1 MPREPESTLNELWE
15 RLKLDSLPPDAGA
28 VEDLRATRTPDWAQ
42 ATLRA
47 ARHDPATER
56 VDLPRVSL
64 TPPGETITSPGERG
78 DLLMVGVLGE
88 GGMGRVLLARQ
99 QSLSREVAVKVLR
112 PGQPEALA
120 TALLHEARTMGTL
133 EHPCIVPVYALAS
146 EGGRPALVMK
156 RIDGVAWS
164 HLLADDVDPAWS
176 RLVPEGTDR
185 LEANVG
191 VLLQVCNAVAFAHR
205 KGVLHR
211 DIKPANVLIG
221 EFGEVYLGDW
231 GVACVRPAPGE
242 QRRAAVVGT
251 PVYLAP
257 EMVTGDDA
265 QMDERTD
272 VFLLGSTLYDV
283 LARRPP
289 WAGASLRQVLAD
301 AWRCEPPPL
310 PATAPAEL
318 VEICRKAMAR
328 LPADRYPDAL
338 ALRDALAAWRRH
350 RGSVTL
356 AQAAHEQ
363 LDELL
368 SVLRSGSKDR
378 AIISPLLSASRFGFT
393 QALKEWPEN
402 ELAKLGLRDSIEA
415 AARFELSQG
424 NLEAGRALVREL
436 TDVPAS
442 LKEAVA
448 RLEAAEAERA
458 RREEKLAQLVK
469 ESDPSVK
476 RGQRNYFLKAMGVL
490 TVVLVFSA
498 NFWPTGKAWLATFG
512 RHSLSVLMGA
522 YAVAF
527 VILVTLGRKS
537 LLATRPN
544 RRVAGLVGLAIAG
557 PLLNRLLSAE
567 LGAAREQVMV
577 SDLVL
582 TAALLAFGG
591 ISVHWLFLTGAA
603 AFLAGAFA
611 TVLVPAYASV
621 FYGVATLAALTA
633 LVVSRGRWQ
642 SDLELK

>member
-1 MPREPESTLNELWE
+1 MAGEQDTTLNELWE
-15 RLKLDSLPPDAGA
+15 RLKLDSLPRDAGA

-42 ATLRA
+42 ATVRV
-47 ARHDPATER
+47 ARHDSATER
-56 VDLPRVSL
+56 VDLPRISL
-64 TPPGETITSPGERG
+64 TPPGAEPSTPGERG

-99 QSLSREVAVKVLR
+99 QSLSREVAVKVMR
-112 PGQPEALA
+112 PGLPETLA
-120 TALLHEARTMGTL
+120 TALLHEARTMGSL

-146 EGGRPALVMK
+146 EAGRPALVMK

-164 HLLADDVDPAWS
+164 HLLADEADPAWS
-176 RLVPEGTDR
+176 RLAPEGTDR
-185 LEANVG
+185 LEANVA
-191 VLLQVCNAVAFAHR
+191 VLIQLCNAVAFAHR

-231 GVACVRPAPGE
+231 GVACTRPAPGE

-289 WAGASLRQVLAD
+289 WGGASLKLVLAE

-318 VEICRKAMAR
+318 VEVCRKAMAR
-328 LPADRYPDAL
+328 LPGDRYPDAL
-338 ALRDALAAWRRH
+338 ALRDALLGWRRH
-350 RGSVTL
+350 RGSVAL
-356 AQAAHEQ
+356 AQAAQEQ

-378 AIISPLLSASRFGFT
+378 TVIYPLLSASRFGFT

-402 ELAKLGLRDSIEA
+402 ELARLGLADSIEA
-415 AARFELSQG
+415 AARFELGQG
-424 NLEAGRALVREL
+424 NLEAGRALLKEL
-436 TDVPAS
+436 TEVPPA
-442 LKEAVA
+442 LQEAVA
-448 RLEAAEAERA
+448 RLEASEAERL
-458 RREEKLAQLVK
+458 RREEKLAQLAK
-469 ESDPSVK
+469 ELDPSVS
-476 RGQRNYFLKAMGVL
+476 RGQRNHFLTAMALVTVL
-490 TVVLVFSA
+490 LVFSA

-512 RHSLSVLMGA
+512 PWSLSVLMAAYGVA
-522 YAVAF
+522 YAVAL
-527 VILVTLGRKS
+527 VIGRKS

-557 PLLNRLLSAE
+557 PLLNRLLGAE
-567 LGAAREQVMV
+567 LGTAREQVMV
-577 SDLVL
+577 GDLVL
-582 TAALLAFGG
+582 TATLLAFGG
-591 ISVHWLFLTGAA
+591 VSVHWLFFTGAA
-603 AFLAGAFA
+603 AFIAGAFA
-611 TVLVPAYASV
+611 AVLFPEHVSLIYGASTL
-621 FYGVATLAALTA
+621 VAITA
-633 LVVSRGRWQ
+633 LVLSRGRWQ
-642 SDLELK
+642 SEIDVR